1 MARDRRISGVAQT
14 DDVLD
19 ESARHRVEAMSR
31 ILRIAAAQYPVS
43 AIPHFAA
50 FANKLQT
57 WVGEAVGAGAELLL
71 FPEYFSMELAY
82 AGGAA
87 AQSLSGQIDFMQ
99 TQYAAFRD
107 LVSRLAKQHA
117 VSICAGTYPV
127 RDADGRVRNR
137 CLFAFPDGSL
147 QSQDKLTMT
156 RFENEEW
163 MIAPGRGLQ
172 VFDIVKTRVGVAI
185 CYDSEF
191 PAIATRLAEAGVEV
205 LLVPSCTDTLAGYH
219 RVRIGCQA
227 RALENQ
233 FYVVQSPTV
242 GECAD
247 SPSVDVNIGA
257 AGVFLPPDR
266 ELVDDGIVVLGEL
279 NRACWLY
286 ADLDLDRVDQV
297 RRHGQVL
304 NYADRAR
311 ARLE

>member
-1 MARDRRISGVAQT
+1 
-14 DDVLD
+14 
-19 ESARHRVEAMSR
+19 MSR
-31 ILRIAAAQYPVS
+31 MLRIAAAQYPVS
-43 AIPHFAA
+43 PIPHFAA

-57 WVGEAVGAGAELLL
+57 WVSEATANRAELLL
-71 FPEYFSMELAY
+71 FPEYFSMELAH
-82 AGGAA
+82 AGGVA

-99 TQYAAFRD
+99 TQYPAFRG
-107 LVSRLAKQHA
+107 LIAQLATQHA
-117 VSICAGTYPV
+117 VHICAGTYPV

-137 CLFAFPDGSL
+137 CLFVFPDGSIL
-147 QSQDKLTMT
+147 SQDKLTMT

-163 MIAPGRGLQ
+163 MIAPGSGLQ
-172 VFDIVKTRVGVAI
+172 VFDIGKTRIGVTI
-185 CYDSEF
+185 CYDCEF
-191 PAIATRLAEAGVEV
+191 PAIATRLAESGVEV

-247 SPSVDVNIGA
+247 SPSVDVNVGA

-266 ELVDDGIVVLGEL
+266 ELVDDGIVAQGEL

-286 ADLDLDRVDQV
+286 ADLDLDRVDNV

-311 ARLE
+311 ARLD